1 MRLARIPHTAGR
13 LGAGLRSSSPAYR
26 GSPALGD
33 TRALRPRAR
42 RGRGHRRGRW
52 RYGRPYPFAFGYDGG
67 GDTEIT
73 IVTPP
78 PEPEA
83 DPEPEVEPMAPANPK
98 RLRVPGVPSDVTSLA
113 EAPRYRV
120 TIAAEGADAG
130 AVAGLLTDRREALI
144 AALALGGTTFCV
156 EGTGGLAIGRQTAP
170 SETAQTGGTVYRGT
184 VDLDLRA
191 ADQAALIAGLSD
203 LPAEIIDAIREIDDR
218 LADATSPAE
227 RNARRLAPLP
237 NPLPGRACR

>member
-1 MRLARIPHTAGR
+1 MRLARTPHTAGR
-13 LGAGLRSSSPAYR
+13 LGAGIRSSSPAYR

-33 TRALRPRAR
+33 TRSLRPRAR
-42 RGRGHRRGRW
+42 RGRGYRRGRW

-83 DPEPEVEPMAPANPK
+83 DPEPEAEPMAPANPK
-98 RLRVPGVPSDVTSLA
+98 RLRVPGISSDVSSLA

-130 AVAGLLTDRREALI
+130 TVAGLLTDRREALI
-144 AALALGGTTFCV
+144 AALTLGGTTFCV

-170 SETAQTGGTVYRGT
+170 AETGGTVYRGT

-218 LADATSPAE
+218 LADAASPAE
-227 RNARRLAPLP
+227 RNARHLA
-237 NPLPGRACR
+237 PLPGRACR